1 MRLPADQRRQQL
13 LDVARDVFA
22 ERGFHATSMDEIAEA
37 AGVTK
42 PVLYQH
48 FPSKRSLYIELL
60 TDTGRAAAARARRP
74 RPRNVER
81 GRDRVESGFLA
92 YFRFVADSRA
102 GFRLLFSAS
111 IRTDPEFARVVDTVV
126 QAAADVISEL
136 IEIPASDAHRRVL
149 ANALVGMAESVGRHT
164 SDDPETAFGAD
175 AEDLARWISELAWFG
190 LRGVR
195 AEEPVTA
202 FVVAPGA
209 RGGRRAFSSTRCARP
224 RVGSMFSRRFTAF
237 TSCQIVPAERAR
249 VLLGVLREEV
259 EERLAGRAARFRA
272 ATRAGRGT
280 TSRCR
285 STSAST

>member
-22 ERGFHATSMDEIAEA
+22 ERGFHATSMDDIAET

-48 FPSKRSLYIELL
+48 FPSKRSLYVELL
-60 TDTGRAAAARARRP
+60 TDTGEQLLRALSAAT
-74 RPRNVER
+74 RNVER

-126 QAAADVISEL
+126 QSAADIISEL
-136 IEIPASDAHRRVL
+136 IEIPASDEHRRVL

-164 SDDPETAFGAD
+164 SDDPDTAFGVD
-175 AEDLARWISELAWFG
+175 AEHLARWISELAWFG

-195 AEEPVTA
+195 AEEP
-202 FVVAPGA
+202 
-209 RGGRRAFSSTRCARP
+209 SHLS
-224 RVGSMFSRRFTAF
+224 
-237 TSCQIVPAERAR
+237 
-249 VLLGVLREEV
+249 
-259 EERLAGRAARFRA
+259 
-272 ATRAGRGT
+272 
-280 TSRCR
+280 
-285 STSAST
+285 